1 MVDGL
6 SATTRDTTDEAR
18 IRVLPSDLIDRIA
31 AGEVIERPASVV
43 KELVENAIDAGARH
57 IKVDVVEGGLSR
69 IAVEDDGRGMSP
81 RDAKTSLLRHATS
94 KLAHHDDLFA
104 IRTLGF
110 RGEALSSIAS
120 ISRLTLTTRRALDV
134 TATRIRAVAGEV
146 ESVTEVGAPVG
157 TCIEVD
163 DLFFNTPARRKFM
176 RSPATEQAHV
186 VEAALRVVLGA
197 SECGI
202 VVTNGERRLLDVPED
217 ATDEARLIAAL
228 GAKVDKVYPF
238 SLTRDDVHISGYVT
252 DPEAA
257 RGDTKGL
264 WFFVNGRFV
273 RDRMLQR
280 AVLDGY
286 RSLVERGRYPVCVV
300 HIEVAADAVDVN
312 VHPQKLEVRFRDGQ
326 VVFRVIGAALT
337 GVLSGT
343 PWMQGHLAGVR
354 RATEA
359 YFEKEPEPWRY
370 PTAPERPVSSIADRP
385 REPSHYV
392 PMELP
397 LDRQGYFAGLTPI
410 GEALGRYI
418 VCEGEGDLVLIDER
432 AAHQRIAYERLRR
445 ETANGTIASQP
456 LLFPETIAA
465 STELEEHWESLAAY
479 GFEIE
484 PVGPE
489 RFAVRGLPAPLVGAD
504 VTALVAELIASMG
517 ASQDEI
523 LARCARHAPALTG
536 TIDGLLAALDES
548 DGASATDHCPPV
560 HRSLTTAEVEKLF

>member
-1 MVDGL
+1 M
-6 SATTRDTTDEAR
+6 SAIEQPPADDAR

-57 IKVDVVEGGLSR
+57 IEVDVTEGGLSR
-69 IAVEDDGRGMSP
+69 IVVIDDGRGMSP
-81 RDAKTSLLRHATS
+81 RDAKTSILRHATS
-94 KLAHHDDLFA
+94 KLAHPDDLFA

-110 RGEALSSIAS
+110 RGEALSSVAS
-120 ISRLTLTTRRALDV
+120 VSRMTVTTRRASDV
-134 TATRIRAVAGEV
+134 TATRIKVVAGEV

-157 TCIEVD
+157 TCFEVE

-217 ATDEARLIAAL
+217 ASDEARLVAAL
-228 GAKVDKVYPF
+228 GAKVDRVYPF
-238 SLTRDDVHISGYVT
+238 ALTRDDVRVSGYVT
-252 DPEAA
+252 DPETA
-257 RGDTKGL
+257 RSDTKGL

-286 RSLVERGRYPVCVV
+286 RTLVERGRYPVCVV
-300 HIEVAADAVDVN
+300 HIEVSADAVDVN

-337 GVLSGT
+337 GVLAAT
-343 PWMQGHLAGVR
+343 PWMQGQLAGVR

-359 YFEKEPEPWRY
+359 YFEREPEPWRY
-370 PTAPERPVSSIADRP
+370 PTAAERPVSSIADRP
-385 REPSHYV
+385 REPNKYV

-397 LDRQGYFAGLTPI
+397 LERQGYFAGLSPV
-410 GEALGRYI
+410 GEVLGRYI

-445 ETANGTIASQP
+445 ETANGTIAAQP

-465 STELEEHWESLAAY
+465 SAELEKHWESLAAY
-479 GFEIE
+479 GFEVE

-489 RFAVRGLPAPLVGAD
+489 RFAVRGVPGPLVGAD
-504 VTALVAELIASMG
+504 VTALVAELIASLG
-517 ASQDEI
+517 ASQDEV
-523 LARCARHAPALTG
+523 LARCARHAPELTA
-536 TIDGLLAALDES
+536 TVDALLAALDES
-548 DGASATDHCPPV
+548 DAASATEHCPAV
-560 HRSLTTAEVEKLF
+560 HRRLTPAEVEKLF